1 MSKNEEW
8 NEFLS
13 NLLSCSLN
21 NLQATKEYEYLKGR
35 REHIDEMPTINLTR
49 NEKDMVGEALFE
61 FGLAAG
67 HETELLYQQGLKD
80 CVWLLK
86 NLGVLA

>member
-13 NLLSCSLN
+13 NLLSCSVK
-21 NLQATKEYEYLKGR
+21 NLQATKEYEYRRGR
-35 REHIDEMPTINLTR
+35 QEHIDEMLTTNLTKD
-49 NEKDMVGEALFE
+49 EKDMVDEVLFE
-61 FGLAAG
+61 FGLAAE
-67 HETELLYQQGLKD
+67 HENELLYQQGLKD